1 MNVQVETLERR
12 LRMLEVKIE
21 RLEKEIRHINSGI
34 EKKVICLN
42 LQKVK
47 VVFLKIKLTPFY
59 LLSVSMLSQ
68 LTARITHGPRLISFS
83 NAYQCIRQP
92 TVL

>member
-1 MNVQVETLERR
+1 MFVSVSVLCDVT
-12 LRMLEVKIE
+12 IE
-21 RLEKEIRHINSGI
+21 RESDLFKFTESQSGFPQNQI
-34 EKKVICLN
+34 DSL
-42 LQKVK
+42 L
-47 VVFLKIKLTPFY
+47 P
-59 LLSVSMLSQ
+59 LSVSMLSQ